1 MNELT
6 DKIWGDMEARLVD
19 IKGALADQTEETQRC
34 VFGVPKSRIASLGG
48 RFPKFSPENLF
59 EQLLDEDKAEIS
71 EYLFHGL
78 KMPYK
83 IEFRGA
89 GCWFPKPRP
98 EADYTTGGGI
108 LIWNEKPSFPM
119 ALRHAVP
126 SQARDGI
133 EERLIDIKYASADQ
147 TEETQRYVFGVPE
160 SRIESLRERLPKFTP
175 ENLFE
180 QVLDEDKAEISEYLF
195 HGLKTS
201 YKIEFP
207 GARCS
212 LRSPRPEADYATR
225 RGILIWSEKPSF
237 PMDLRHSSSV
247 ES

>member
-19 IKGALADQTEETQRC
+19 IKGALADQTEETKRC

-59 EQLLDEDKAEIS
+59 EQVVNEDKAEIS

-89 GCWFPKPRP
+89 ACWFPKPRP

-108 LIWNEKPSFPM
+108 LIWNAKPSFPM
-119 ALRHAVP
+119 ALRRAVP
-126 SQARDGI
+126 SLARHGI

-180 QVLDEDKAEISEYLF
+180 QALSEDKAEISEYLF
-195 HGLKTS
+195 HGLKTP
-201 YKIEFP
+201 YKIEFR
-207 GARCS
+207 GARCR
-212 LRSPRPEADYATR
+212 LPTPRPEVDSATR
-225 RGILIWSEKPSF
+225 GGIRIWSEKPSF
-237 PMDLRHSSSV
+237 PMGLRNR
-247 ES
+247 

>member
-48 RFPKFSPENLF
+48 RFPKVSPENLF
-59 EQLLDEDKAEIS
+59 EQVVNEDKAEIS

-126 SQARDGI
+126 SLARDGI
-133 EERLIDIKYASADQ
+133 EERL
-147 TEETQRYVFGVPE
+147 
-160 SRIESLRERLPKFTP
+160 
-175 ENLFE
+175 
-180 QVLDEDKAEISEYLF
+180 
-195 HGLKTS
+195 
-201 YKIEFP
+201 
-207 GARCS
+207 
-212 LRSPRPEADYATR
+212 
-225 RGILIWSEKPSF
+225 LI
-237 PMDLRHSSSV
+237 
-247 ES
+247 

>member
-59 EQLLDEDKAEIS
+59 EQVVNEDKAEIS

-78 KMPYK
+78 KMSYK

-119 ALRHAVP
+119 ALRHAVHRHAVH
-126 SQARDGI
+126 SLARDGI

-180 QVLDEDKAEISEYLF
+180 QVLDEDKAE
-195 HGLKTS
+195 TS
-201 YKIEFP
+201 YKIEFRGCEVQP
-207 GARCS
+207 S
-212 LRSPRPEADYATR
+212 KSAT
-225 RGILIWSEKPSF
+225 
-237 PMDLRHSSSV
+237 
-247 ES
+247 

>member
-6 DKIWGDMEARLVD
+6 DKIWGGIEARLVD

-59 EQLLDEDKAEIS
+59 EQVV
-71 EYLFHGL
+71 
-78 KMPYK
+78 
-83 IEFRGA
+83 
-89 GCWFPKPRP
+89 
-98 EADYTTGGGI
+98 
-108 LIWNEKPSFPM
+108 N
-119 ALRHAVP
+119 
-126 SQARDGI
+126 
-133 EERLIDIKYASADQ
+133 
-147 TEETQRYVFGVPE
+147 
-160 SRIESLRERLPKFTP
+160 
-175 ENLFE
+175 
-180 QVLDEDKAEISEYLF
+180 EDKAEISEYLF

-237 PMDLRHSSSV
+237 PMALRHR
-247 ES
+247 